1 MFELDHVYPIN
12 IMPRITA
19 KELGERFEEIADII
33 DSEDI
38 GYVITDETG
47 KEKFII
53 CPFEWFKKLEK

>member
-1 MFELDHVYPIN
+1 MFELDQVYPIN

-47 KEKFII
+47 KKIYYLSF
-53 CPFEWFKKLEK
+53 